1 MAYFNHFPVIGYDV
15 RGEKN
20 NISIQFITNVL
31 VRIRKKLE
39 VTNNSFFEQYFVIE
53 GDRPDTLAH
62 QIYGDSD
69 LHWIILY
76 ANYMT
81 NPWYDWPLSNIDLQ
95 KFIAKK
101 YTEIDGV
108 HHYENSKG
116 DEVQEPGTPITPGVP
131 LVLAGNATIVT
142 NFLYEEKLNDAKRPI
157 NIIKPEF
164 VDQIIKEFKQLVD

>member
-81 NPWYDWPLSNIDLQ
+81 NPWYDWPMTYFDLQ
-95 KFIAKK
+95 KYVAKK
-101 YTEIDGV
+101 YDDVNGI
-108 HHYENSKG
+108 HHYI
-116 DEVQEPGTPITPGVP
+116 DEDGYEVDSTT
-131 LVLAGNATIVT
+131 ANATAIT
-142 NFLYEEKLNDAKRPI
+142 NFVYEEAKNDESRSI
-157 NIIKPEF
+157 NIPKVIYTQ
-164 VDQIIKEFKQLVD
+164 QIINELKDIM

>member
-20 NISIQFITNVL
+20 NINIQFITNVL

-39 VTNNSFFEQYFVIE
+39 VTNNYFFEQYFVIE

-81 NPWYDWPLSNIDLQ
+81 NPFYDWPLSNTDLQ
-95 KFIAKK
+95 KYVAKK
-101 YTEIDGV
+101 YDNNIYGVNHWEDIDGYEV
-108 HHYENSKG
+108 DETASGATVVTHY
-116 DEVQEPGTPITPGVP
+116 
-131 LVLAGNATIVT
+131 LH
-142 NFLYEEKLNDAKRPI
+142 EEKLNDAKRSI
-157 NIIKPEF
+157 NIIKLEF

>member
-1 MAYFNHFPVIGYDV
+1 MAYFNHFPVISYDV

-95 KFIAKK
+95 KYVTKK
-101 YTEIDGV
+101 YNNVYDVNHWEDSDGYEV
-108 HHYENSKG
+108 DETASGATPVTHY
-116 DEVQEPGTPITPGVP
+116 
-131 LVLAGNATIVT
+131 
-142 NFLYEEKLNDAKRPI
+142 LYEEKLNDAKRPI